1 MAEQRVG
8 IAYDAHRLVAGR
20 PLVLGGV
27 TIPAEHGLEG
37 HSDADL
43 VCHALVDATL
53 GALALGDIG
62 RAFPNTPEWRGA
74 ESLDL
79 LRRTY
84 DRVDGLGWRLGNADC
99 MVVLAAPRLAPHVD
113 AMRARLAEAMR
124 SEPGRVSVR
133 GTTGD
138 GLGFAGAGEGAAA
151 HAVVLL
157 ERTEVT
163 PSG

>member
-1 MAEQRVG
+1 LAEHRVG
-8 IAYDAHRLVAGR
+8 IAYDAHRLVANR

-27 TIPAEHGLEG
+27 VLPSDRGLEG
-37 HSDADL
+37 HSDADI

-62 RAFPNTPEWRGA
+62 RWFPNTDEWRDA
-74 ESLDL
+74 ASLEL

-84 DRVDGLGWRLGNADC
+84 DRVRELGWSLGNADC
-99 MVVLAAPRLAPHVD
+99 MVVLARPRIAPHAD
-113 AMRARLAEAMR
+113 AMRARLAAAMG
-124 SEPGRVSVR
+124 SQPARVSVR

-138 GLGFAGAGEGAAA
+138 GLGFAGKGEGAAA

-157 ERTEVT
+157 ER
-163 PSG
+163 